1 MEYINGFFLREIET
15 HLSNAPERW
24 KSSIKKSIIKEAI
37 SIIVQIGDLRILLR
51 WRTEFCMGGWMGDLE
66 IDSGQGD
73 LQQTREHRMLC
84 FIVLKIASHHVQSL
98 K

>member
-1 MEYINGFFLREIET
+1 
-15 HLSNAPERW
+15 
-24 KSSIKKSIIKEAI
+24 
-37 SIIVQIGDLRILLR
+37 
-51 WRTEFCMGGWMGDLE
+51 MGDLE